1 VAGAT
6 LTTLDDILKNLYLP
20 PVIRQLNDEVLV
32 LQRINNAKQ
41 NLYGKQAVVP
51 LSITRT
57 AGVAG
62 VPESGA
68 LPDPGNQ
75 DYDKAVYTLK
85 YVYGRLRVT
94 GPSMELTD
102 NQAGSFLEALKSEME
117 GLMTDLKKDVARQS
131 YGDGLGYVAN
141 CGTGGASTAVTLSSA
156 EAIRKGDVYVGMLV
170 DIGTAGDEDSLVAG
184 EAITDITIA
193 TPSITVT
200 SSISTTAG
208 THFVSRKDAR
218 AGATVYEIDGLKKL
232 VSESANTVGGIDATA
247 AGKEYWD
254 NQRDNDNANLTL
266 DSLMT
271 AENKVRIAGGTTTA
285 RITSHGMQRRFFN
298 LLQSQ
303 VRYTEPLTLKGGFQ
317 SLEFQGKPFIADY
330 QAPYGNILHL
340 DEPGLAVFSN
350 KDFHWAD
357 NDGSILKWRS
367 GYDEW
372 EAILRRYLQLGA
384 KRRNTQY
391 LQYGFTDSGF

>member
-1 VAGAT
+1 MAGAT
-6 LTTLDDILKNLYLP
+6 LTTLDDILKNWYLP

-32 LQRINNAKQ
+32 LQRIENSKQ

-57 AGVAG
+57 SGVG
-62 VPESGA
+62 PSPEGGA
-68 LPDPGNQ
+68 LVDPGNQ
-75 DYDKAVYTLK
+75 DYDQATYTLK

-102 NQAGSFLEALKSEME
+102 NQAGSFLESLKSEME
-117 GLMTDLKKDVARQS
+117 GLMVDLKKDVARQT
-131 YGDGLGYVAN
+131 YGDGLGYVAT
-141 CGTGGASTAVTLSSA
+141 CGTTSSSA
-156 EAIRKGDVYVGMLV
+156 TVVLNTDEALRKGDLYVGMLV
-170 DIGTAGDEDSLVAG
+170 DIGTAADEDSLIAG
-184 EAITDITIA
+184 EAITDVTIA
-193 TPSITVT
+193 TPSIVVT
-200 SSISTTAG
+200 TAISTSTSN
-208 THFVSRKDAR
+208 FVSRKDAR
-218 AGATVYEIDGLKKL
+218 SGTTVYEIDGLAKL
-232 VSESANTVGGIDATA
+232 VSQSANTVGGIDASAT
-247 AGKEYWD
+247 GKEYWD

-266 DSLMT
+266 DSLMQ
-271 AENKVRIAGGTTTA
+271 AENKVRIAGGSTTS
-285 RITSHGMQRRFFN
+285 RITTHGMQRRFFN

-303 VRYTEPLTLKGGFQ
+303 VRYTEPLDLKGGFK

-330 QAPYGNILHL
+330 QAPHGSIFHL

-357 NDGSILKWRS
+357 NDGHVLKWRS

-391 LQYGFTDSGF
+391 VQYGFTDSGF